1 MLLYWPGLVQEV
13 TAMAIA
19 QQVMDD
25 EIEQTLDYE
34 KDPRF
39 IRYMK
44 MRLEKAIE
52 DREAGRLIDADVVFK
67 DIRNRYG
74 W

>member
-1 MLLYWPGLVQEV
+1 MVV
-13 TAMAIA
+13 TQKEII
-19 QQVMDD
+19 D
-25 EIEQTLDYE
+25 ETKSNLDYE

-39 IRYMK
+39 VRYMN
-44 MRLEKAIE
+44 MRLEKAIA
-52 DREAGRLIDADVVFK
+52 DRNADRLVDADVVFA